1 MVKYAISVFKNYFW
15 YFKAG
20 KHSLPLSTQVDIV
33 YVLTA
38 VYNFININNP
48 NNLNYVLKV
57 QNKIIDKEDAKLIKV
72 KSDIVINQKRD
83 KITKLI

>member
-1 MVKYAISVFKNYFW
+1 MYA
-15 YFKAG
+15 
-20 KHSLPLSTQVDIV
+20 
-33 YVLTA
+33 LTII
-38 VYNFININNP
+38 YNFININNP